1 MEFLFEYGLFFAK
14 AITVVMAIVAVLI
27 AFVAIAMKQKGQ
39 ASGKGQLEI
48 HSISDALED
57 VTDYA
62 EKMLLSDAQL
72 KQFMK
77 DKKAEEKA
85 KAKADKAATKLAAKN
100 KIGSDPNL
108 SDSPAK
114 ISTDKARLFVINF
127 HGSVDA
133 HEVANLREEI
143 TAILLAAEDNDEV
156 LVNLESGGGVVHGY
170 GLAASQLQRIKA
182 KGLKLTICVD
192 KVAASGGYMMA
203 CVADRL
209 ICANFAIIGSIGVI
223 AQMPNFNKLLK
234 KNDIDFEQHTA
245 GDYKRTLTVFGKNND
260 EGRAKFKAELEEVH
274 VMFKDFV
281 NTNRPSLDI
290 EKVATGEYWFGLQ
303 AKELGLV
310 DELATSDDI
319 ILELNKTRE
328 IFSVKYSEKKNVM
341 EKLGFAAENTMFRAY
356 NRIVNQSQTPIS

>member
-234 KNDIDFEQHTA
+234 KNDIDFIIFATLSPDMYFPGGGVRVQDMLDMPTIGA
-245 GDYKRTLTVFGKNND
+245 LDVRNQCSGFIYAISVADQFIKTGMYKN
-260 EGRAKFKAELEEVH
+260 
-274 VMFKDFV
+274 
-281 NTNRPSLDI
+281 I
-290 EKVATGEYWFGLQ
+290 
-303 AKELGLV
+303 
-310 DELATSDDI
+310 
-319 ILELNKTRE
+319 
-328 IFSVKYSEKKNVM
+328 
-341 EKLGFAAENTMFRAY
+341 
-356 NRIVNQSQTPIS
+356 